1 MLLMKNLKTLVYLNI
16 QNAEAR
22 QQEIPPDDQN
32 SVRYWD
38 GYISALKSIVNVL
51 PDDED

>member
-1 MLLMKNLKTLVYLNI
+1 MKNLKTLVYLNI
-16 QNAEAR
+16 QRAEAR
-22 QQEIPPDDQN
+22 QKEVAKNDKD

-38 GYISALKSIVNVL
+38 GYISALNSIVHIL